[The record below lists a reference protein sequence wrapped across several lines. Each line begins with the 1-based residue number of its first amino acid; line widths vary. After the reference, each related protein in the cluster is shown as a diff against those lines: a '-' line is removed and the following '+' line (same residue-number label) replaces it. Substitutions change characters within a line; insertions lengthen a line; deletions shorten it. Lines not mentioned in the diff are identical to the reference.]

1 MNKALIAGTFAATL
15 LTSQLSLAQQSGY
28 VGMQYNL
35 YKVSANGIM
44 DELEPDGITLKLGG
58 NISDSFQLEGRFG
71 RSLSDDNGT
80 GNAIK
85 VDEYVGFYVK
95 AGHKFADMVFPYLIL
110 GYTKLDVEYYGNP
123 TDQTESDISYGVGAD
138 LHFDRFMVG
147 IEWIML
153 QDKSQIDVENLNLS
167 AAWRF

>member
-15 LTSQLSLAQQSGY
+15 LTSQHSLAQQSGY

-58 NISDSFQLEGRFG
+58 NIGDNFQLEGRFG
-71 RSLSDDNGT
+71 RSLSDDNGS
-80 GNAIK
+80 NSAIK

-95 AGHKFADMVFPYLIL
+95 AGQEFADMVFPYLIL

-138 LHFDRFMVG
+138 VHFDRFMVG